1 MACVTPALSANLQ
14 TLDRELVIAKGLSFL
29 PKSPGQELAM
39 KRSVPMAQKILIVED
54 NSDLSQLLAFYLSDA
69 GYETS
74 RAGNLAQGISKA
86 LAERPDLIITDLYLP
101 DMNAVDATIILK
113 QDPATSGIPIVVLT
127 AMAFGEWK
135 TKALKA
141 GVAKYLIK
149 PVSPPELT
157 EAVRTL
163 IQSHSLLTER

>member
-1 MACVTPALSANLQ
+1 
-14 TLDRELVIAKGLSFL
+14 
-29 PKSPGQELAM
+29 
-39 KRSVPMAQKILIVED
+39 MAQKILIVED

-74 RAGNLAQGISKA
+74 RAGNLAQGINKA
-86 LAERPDLIITDLYLP
+86 FAERPDLIITDLYLP
-101 DMNAVDATIILK
+101 DMNAVDATVILK

-163 IQSHSLLTER
+163 IQPHSLLTER

>member
-1 MACVTPALSANLQ
+1 
-14 TLDRELVIAKGLSFL
+14 
-29 PKSPGQELAM
+29 
-39 KRSVPMAQKILIVED
+39 
-54 NSDLSQLLAFYLSDA
+54 LSQLLAFYLSDA
-69 GYETS
+69 GYEIS
-74 RAGNLAQGISKA
+74 RAGNSAQGISKA

-113 QDPATSGIPIVVLT
+113 QDPTTSGIPIVVLT
-127 AMAFGEWK
+127 AMTLGEWK

-149 PVSPPELT
+149 PITPPELT

-163 IQSHSLLTER
+163 IQPPSFLTER